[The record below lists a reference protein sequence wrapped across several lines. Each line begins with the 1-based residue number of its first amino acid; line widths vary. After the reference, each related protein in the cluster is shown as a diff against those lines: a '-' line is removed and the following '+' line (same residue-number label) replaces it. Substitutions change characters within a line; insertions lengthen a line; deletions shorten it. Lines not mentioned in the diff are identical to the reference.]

1 MNVSDL
7 IDAFRAEINDTAK
20 PYLVSPQTALR
31 YLNEAQTEAARRAHL
46 IVDSTNLVDGITVT
60 PGDPLVEIDPRII
73 AIRRI
78 RLDSRTEPL
87 IKRQSRGMDECYPGW
102 DAETSQS
109 TPIFAVLDYETNK
122 IRLHP
127 IPRTEDMLRMTVFRE
142 PINPLVNDT
151 DVPEIATRWHF
162 SLIEWMKFRTYS
174 NDDTELYDM
183 NKAARAI
190 GLFEQEFGPKRS
202 ATDEAF
208 EYAEYHDIGEL

>member
-7 IDAFRAEINDTAK
+7 IDAFRSEINDTAK

-60 PGDPLVEIDPRII
+60 PGDPLVDIDPRII

-87 IKRQSRGMDECYPGW
+87 IKRQARGMDECYPGW
-102 DAETSQS
+102 DAETNQS
-109 TPIFAVLDYETNK
+109 TPVFAVLDYETNK

-127 IPRTEDMLRMTVFRE
+127 IPSTEDMLRMTVFRE
-142 PINPLVNDT
+142 PIKPLVNDT